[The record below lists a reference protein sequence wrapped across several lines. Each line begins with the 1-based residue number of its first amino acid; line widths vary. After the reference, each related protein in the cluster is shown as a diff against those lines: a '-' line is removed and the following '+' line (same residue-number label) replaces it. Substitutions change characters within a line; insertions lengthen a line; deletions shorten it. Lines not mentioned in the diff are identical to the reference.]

1 MSFSNFNIGQRLEN
15 LETSEPFDAYARVD
29 VVMGEDEEGEVLTV
43 SYPAGVGDDAGRILT
58 VDMPMCT
65 DTEVALRAAQRIYNS
80 LTTLNQTAFQY
91 QPILATK
98 VMADPSMEFGD
109 SVDVNGVHAGFYT
122 RDVTFNPLME
132 TDLTAPTDEEIDH
145 EYPYQDGQQR
155 QITRNSKGLR
165 AGLYVTNQAI
175 SAEVERVNRDVFDDS
190 NPTSIKS
197 ILNIQAD
204 AIEARVSATGG
215 NNASF
220 GWKLDSTSHSWYAGS
235 TEVMRISRSGLVI
248 KGNADIT
255 GKITATSGQIGGMTI
270 GNNAIYSNGMA
281 SMSSTQTTGVHMSP
295 NGIKLGQKFSVDPSG
310 NVTATRLTV
319 DTLVIGGTSV
329 SAATLNSRA
338 NSAYNSTSSGGF
350 CYNGAVNG
358 NSAQT
363 TWNNAQNPNRGIDYI
378 KAAAASFGSLG
389 VTGPLSCERFSIY
402 GWGFGR
408 AYSQELGTYVWTAI
422 GY

>member
-65 DTEVALRAAQRIYNS
+65 DTEVALRAAQRIYTC

-122 RDVTFNPLME
+122 RDVIFSPLME

-165 AGLYVTNQAI
+165 AGLFVTNQAI
-175 SAEVERVNRDVFDDS
+175 LAEVERVNRDVFDDS

-295 NGIKLGQKFSVDPSG
+295 SGIKLGQKFSVDPSG

-338 NSAYNSTSSGGF
+338 NSAYSSTSSGGY
-350 CYNGAVNG
+350 CYTGATNG
-358 NSAQT
+358 
-363 TWNNAQNPNRGIDYI
+363 NNAQADWNRAKRYQGGIDYI
-378 KAAAASFGSLG
+378 YANQFGCSSLTANSSISAPTLYVQGTAARWVSIENASMVLG
-389 VTGPLSCERFSIY
+389 
-402 GWGFGR
+402 W
-408 AYSQELGTYVWTAI
+408 
-422 GY
+422 